1 MVIYYN
7 NRVVQPSVPS
17 IFRAFSSLQKE
28 VLFLWVYVL
37 WVFCVMESY
46 SAQSQCDLTVSPLCL
61 SVVFLR
67 ALHVIAG
74 VRIFLLLFIAE

>member
-28 VLFLWVYVL
+28 TLFLWVYVL
-37 WVFCVMESY
+37 WVFCIMESY
-46 SAQSQCDLTVSPLCL
+46 NTQSQCDLRVSLLCL

-67 ALHVIAG
+67 AIHVVAG
-74 VRIFLLLFIAE
+74 VSIFLLLFIAE